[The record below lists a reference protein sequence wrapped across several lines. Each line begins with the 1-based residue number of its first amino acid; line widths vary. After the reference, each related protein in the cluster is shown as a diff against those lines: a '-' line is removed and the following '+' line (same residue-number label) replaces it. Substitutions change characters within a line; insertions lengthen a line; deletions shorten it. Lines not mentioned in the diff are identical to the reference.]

1 MFTNFMIF
9 LIPKKYYMFS
19 ACFNLNKDKALTNIN
34 FGYWTKYYPT
44 MKSIKD
50 FIIAE
55 KSPEVVT
62 NIVVLSICRLRK
74 RKFRKLWSIMK

>member
-34 FGYWTKYYPT
+34 FGY
-44 MKSIKD
+44 
-50 FIIAE
+50 
-55 KSPEVVT
+55 
-62 NIVVLSICRLRK
+62 
-74 RKFRKLWSIMK
+74 